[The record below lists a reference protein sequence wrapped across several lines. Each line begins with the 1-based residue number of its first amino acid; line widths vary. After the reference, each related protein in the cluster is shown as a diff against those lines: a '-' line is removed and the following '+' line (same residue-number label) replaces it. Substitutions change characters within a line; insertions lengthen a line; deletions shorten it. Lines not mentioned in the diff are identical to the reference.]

1 MKRSKT
7 EKTAAFCVAALMTV
21 QVIGAADSVQA
32 KVVEK
37 LAEQPIMEVFPEEED
52 TEAESAQPEN
62 AEKEVSSGKVRQQV
76 NAPETYTADFSETLP
91 VEGEDREIILHVK
104 ADIPVEVPETEAI
117 RLKKATW
124 ATADEAIETAKNWES
139 VLGRG
144 IEGTLLETEEE
155 RTCDVPVETEEGPYE
170 VRTTVRTGEHPENYL
185 SYTMDWTKLELDKE
199 GFRYLEDG
207 KMLGVLDKTEQQEQ
221 AEISDRLA
229 EVGLDMFQIRQA
241 EPVVTRWAAAPEAAE
256 DEPQVSIGHFYRCER
271 LVDNVPITWIPGS
284 WWFGEEEDKTEGVDG
299 ETVDQSYRE
308 ESLTASYLHGRMT
321 AIYYD
326 GIMKV
331 EDYSDEKLF
340 LLPFEEIRQIFE
352 NTVADSVM
360 TMPWGLPIYDELE
373 IKYSDDYGSGND
385 GETDEA
391 REQSEP
397 AEQKRTLKL
406 QIKRAV
412 LGYMRVP
419 DKENPDTG
427 ILIPVWDFTGS
438 WIIPENAEGA
448 EEYSIEEEF
457 SILTID
463 ARDGT
468 IVQRW
473 ES

>member
-7 EKTAAFCVAALMTV
+7 GKTAAFCVAALVAV
-21 QVIGAADSVQA
+21 QVTGAANPVRAQ
-32 KVVEK
+32 VVEK
-37 LAEQPIMEVFPEEED
+37 LAEQQIMEVFPEEEAA
-52 TEAESAQPEN
+52 EAGSTQPEN
-62 AEKEVSSGKVRQQV
+62 GEKEISTGNVRQQV
-76 NAPETYTADFSETLP
+76 NAPETYTADFSERLH

-139 VLGRG
+139 VLGGG

-170 VRTTVRTGEHPENYL
+170 VRTTVRTGGIAENYL
-185 SYTMDWTKLELDKE
+185 SYTMDWTELELDKE
-199 GFRYLEDG
+199 GFRYLKDG
-207 KMLGVLDKTEQQEQ
+207 KMLGVLDKTAQQEQ
-221 AEISDRLA
+221 EEISAWLA
-229 EVGLDMFQIRQA
+229 EVGLDMFQIRPA
-241 EPVVTRWAAAPEAAE
+241 EPVVTRWVEAPGAAE
-256 DEPQVSIGHFYRCER
+256 DVSIGHFYRCER

-360 TMPWGLPIYDELE
+360 TMPWGLPVYDELE

-385 GETDEA
+385 GETDEVW
-391 REQSEP
+391 EQSES

-457 SILTID
+457 PILTID